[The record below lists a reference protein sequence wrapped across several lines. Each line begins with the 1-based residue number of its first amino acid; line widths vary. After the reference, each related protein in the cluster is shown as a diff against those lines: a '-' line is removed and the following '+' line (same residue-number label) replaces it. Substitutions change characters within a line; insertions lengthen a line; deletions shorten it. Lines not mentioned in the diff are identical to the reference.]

1 MAGSRI
7 EVRVQCFGPARRLAG
22 DEWLSVQLGEPATV
36 ADALAALAQRGD
48 EFAALLRQCA
58 VALGDE
64 IVRRTHPLAAGDEI
78 ALLPPVA
85 GG

>member
-1 MAGSRI
+1 M

-22 DEWLSVQLGEPATV
+22 DEWIDVDLREPATV
-36 ADALAALAQRGD
+36 ADALAMLAQRDD
-48 EFAALLRQCA
+48 EFAALLKQCA
-58 VALGDE
+58 IALGDE
-64 IVRRTHPLAAGDEI
+64 IVRRTHPLKAGDEI

>member
-48 EFAALLRQCA
+48 DFAALLKQCA

-64 IVRRTHPLAAGDEI
+64 IVRRTYPLKAGDEI

>member
-1 MAGSRI
+1 MQI
-7 EVRVQCFGPARRLAG
+7 RVQCFGPARRLAG
-22 DEWLSVQLGEPATV
+22 NEWVDVDLGEPATV

-48 EFAALLRQCA
+48 EFAALLKQCA
-58 VALGDE
+58 VALGDD
-64 IVRRTHPLAAGDEI
+64 IVKRTHPLKAGDVV

>member
-1 MAGSRI
+1 V
-7 EVRVQCFGPARRLAG
+7 EVRVQCFGPAQRLAG
-22 DEWLSVQLGEPATV
+22 DEWLSVQLREPATV
-36 ADALAALAQRGD
+36 ADVLAALAERGD
-48 EFAALLRQCA
+48 DFATLLRQCA

-64 IVRRTHPLAAGDEI
+64 IVRRTHPLKTGDVV

>member
-1 MAGSRI
+1 V

-36 ADALAALAQRGD
+36 GELLNVLAQRGD
-48 EFAALLRQCA
+48 DFAMLLRQCA

-64 IVRRTHPLAAGDEI
+64 IVRRTHPLKAGDEI

>member
-1 MAGSRI
+1 MEI
-7 EVRVQCFGPARRLAG
+7 KVQCFGPARRLAG

-36 ADALAALAQRGD
+36 ADALNALSQRGD
-48 EFAALLRQCA
+48 EFAALLKQCA

-64 IVRRTHPLAAGDEI
+64 IVRRTHPLKSGDVV

>member
-1 MAGSRI
+1 V

-36 ADALAALAQRGD
+36 GELLNVLAQRGD
-48 EFAALLRQCA
+48 DFAMLLRQCA

-64 IVRRTHPLAAGDEI
+64 IVRKTHPLKPGDAV